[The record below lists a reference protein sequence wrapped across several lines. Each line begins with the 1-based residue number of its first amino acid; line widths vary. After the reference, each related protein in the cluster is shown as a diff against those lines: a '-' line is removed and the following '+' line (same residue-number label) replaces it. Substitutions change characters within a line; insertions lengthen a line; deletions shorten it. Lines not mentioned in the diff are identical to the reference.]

1 MNSSRRRSALPRRTT
16 LKATAVTVAAVSLLT
31 AGAVTGSAAESTPS
45 AQSSSL
51 DYVALGDSY
60 ASGMGL
66 GSPTNADCNRSSR
79 AYPVKLASLAKA
91 RSVKNV
97 TCLGATTRSLWN
109 AEGSQAPQL
118 DALSKD
124 TDLVTVTLG
133 GNDVGFAEVMI
144 TCALTDNCQNTYK
157 SGGTDQ
163 LKDRINKLAPRIKS
177 MVTDIKRHSP
187 TAKIMVVGYPKLF
200 PSTNESHTCSSSYP
214 LSRAEMSY
222 LDGVNV
228 ELNRQIAQQ
237 TRAAGGEFVDMYTP
251 FKGHDMCQTLDKRYI
266 NPISTDSGSVHPN
279 AAGHKVIAE
288 QTYLDMWF

>member
-1 MNSSRRRSALPRRTT
+1 MNRSRRRLALSRRTT
-16 LKATAVTVAAVSLLT
+16 LKAAAVTAASASLLT
-31 AGAVTGSAAESTPS
+31 AGAVTGSAVESTPR
-45 AQSSSL
+45 AERSSL
-51 DYVALGDSY
+51 NYVALGDSY

-79 AYPVKLASLAKA
+79 AYPVKLKELANTT
-91 RSVKNV
+91 SFKNV
-97 TCLGATTRSLWN
+97 TCSGATTRSLWN
-109 AEGSQAPQL
+109 TEGSQPPQIN
-118 DALSKD
+118 ALSKD

-144 TCALTDNCQNTYK
+144 TCALTNDCQNIYK

-187 TAKIMVVGYPKLF
+187 KAKVMVVGYPKLF
-200 PSTNESHTCSSSYP
+200 PSSNESHTCSSSYP

-237 TRAAGGEFVDMYTP
+237 TRAAGGEFVDMYTR

-266 NPISTDSGSVHPN
+266 NPVSTDSGSVHPN
-279 AAGHKVIAE
+279 AAGHKVMAE
-288 QTYLDMWF
+288 DTYLNLWF